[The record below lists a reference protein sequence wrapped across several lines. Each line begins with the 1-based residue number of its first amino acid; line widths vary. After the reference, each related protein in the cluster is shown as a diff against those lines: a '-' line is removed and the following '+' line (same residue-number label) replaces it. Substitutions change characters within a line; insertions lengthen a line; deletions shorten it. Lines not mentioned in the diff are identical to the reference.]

1 MKNIAVMVSGGGTD
15 LQSVIDNVE
24 NGYIENGR
32 IVLVIASKPGIYALE
47 RAAAHGIR
55 GVVIGKDEYPD
66 MADRTEAIIRAL
78 SEAGTDLVVLA
89 GYLSVLQPAL
99 IEAYRNRIINIHPS
113 LIPKYCG
120 KGFYGMHVHEAVI
133 AAGERESGATVHFVD
148 EGVDTG
154 KIIIQRKV
162 EVLSD
167 DTPETLQQRVL
178 EVEHE
183 ILPEAVKKFCNGEI
197 VF

>member
-78 SEAGTDLVVLA
+78 SEAETDLVVLA

-133 AAGERESGATVHFVD
+133 AAGEKESGATVHFVD

-178 EVEHE
+178 EVEHK

>member
-1 MKNIAVMVSGGGTD
+1 MVSGGGTD

-78 SEAGTDLVVLA
+78 SEAETDLVVLA

-133 AAGERESGATVHFVD
+133 AAGEKESGATVHFVD

-178 EVEHE
+178 EVEHK